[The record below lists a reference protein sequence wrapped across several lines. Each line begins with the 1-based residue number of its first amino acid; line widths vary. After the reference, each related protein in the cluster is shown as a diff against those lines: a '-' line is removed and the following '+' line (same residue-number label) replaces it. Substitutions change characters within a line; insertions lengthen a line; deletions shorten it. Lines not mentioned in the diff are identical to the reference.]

1 MEQLKE
7 DYISID
13 TRLEY
18 MEAIAIKYVPDV
30 DIDPSTGERYVCGTT
45 ALPIFIRRC
54 NQNKLHGNFTYEDY
68 IAHEDIQNTLKGL
81 GVDIDKFW
89 FLLLFIFDYTCGT
102 CLDGMKATGIGIEQ
116 LTKFAKAIAD
126 NHKEINQFGVSFKK
140 PITVSVKIE
149 GKHQIVIDNEN
160 AIGYLAATI
169 ANNLKEMEEHPWMQS
184 QQVSISTHAEEK
196 ESVQIWLFYKMFN
209 DFFNL
214 EPYNKQF
221 NVRQKKGST
230 ISLSKTLLISRLI
243 YFTKLSTNKNFSEDE
258 FTLKGYIKQY
268 KDKRI
273 DTANSTY
280 TSNNTLITNTV
291 LLHTIK
297 RVQKAGLFF
306 SLLIL
311 PLYPIFA
318 PSKR

>member
-1 MEQLKE
+1 MEKLKE

-13 TRLEY
+13 TSLEY
-18 MEAIAIKYVPDV
+18 MEAIAIEYIPDV
-30 DIDPSTGERYVCGTT
+30 DIDPSTGERYICGTT
-45 ALPIFIRRC
+45 ALPIFIRRY
-54 NQNKLHGNFTYEDY
+54 NQNELYGNFTYEDY
-68 IAHEDIQNTLKGL
+68 LANKDIQNTLKGL

-116 LTKFAKAIAD
+116 LTKFAKAIAG

-140 PITVSVKIE
+140 PITISVKVD
-149 GKHQIVIDNEN
+149 GKHQIVIDNAN
-160 AIGYLAATI
+160 AIGYLATTI
-169 ANNLKEMEEHPWMQS
+169 INNLKEIEEHPWMQS
-184 QQVSISTHAEEK
+184 QQVSMTTNAEEK
-196 ESVQIWLFYKMFN
+196 ESVQIWLFYKIFN

-214 EPYNKQF
+214 SPYNKLF

-273 DTANSTY
+273 DTVNSIY
-280 TSNNTLITNTV
+280 
-291 LLHTIK
+291 
-297 RVQKAGLFF
+297 F
-306 SLLIL
+306 
-311 PLYPIFA
+311 
-318 PSKR
+318 

>member
-1 MEQLKE
+1 MEKLKE
-7 DYISID
+7 DYINID

-18 MEAIAIKYVPDV
+18 MEAIAVKYVPDV
-30 DIDPSTGERYVCGTT
+30 DIDPATGERYVCGTT
-45 ALPIFIRRC
+45 ALPLFIRRY
-54 NQNKLHGNFTYEDY
+54 NQNKLYGNFTYGDY
-68 IAHEDIQNTLKGL
+68 IANEDIQNTLKGL

-116 LTKFAKAIAD
+116 LIKFAKAIAD

-140 PITVSVKIE
+140 PITISVKVE
-149 GKHQIVIDNEN
+149 GKHQIVIDNAN
-160 AIGYLAATI
+160 AIGYLATTI
-169 ANNLKEMEEHPWMQS
+169 INNLKEIEEHPWMQS

-196 ESVQIWLFYKMFN
+196 ESVQIYLFYKMFN

-214 EPYNKQF
+214 SPYNKQF

-243 YFTKLSTNKNFSEDE
+243 YFTKLSMNKNFSEDE

-273 DTANSTY
+273 DTVNSIY
-280 TSNNTLITNTV
+280 
-291 LLHTIK
+291 
-297 RVQKAGLFF
+297 F
-306 SLLIL
+306 
-311 PLYPIFA
+311 
-318 PSKR
+318 

>member
-1 MEQLKE
+1 MVL
-7 DYISID
+7 
-13 TRLEY
+13 L
-18 MEAIAIKYVPDV
+18 
-30 DIDPSTGERYVCGTT
+30 
-45 ALPIFIRRC
+45 LPLFIRRY
-54 NQNKLHGNFTYEDY
+54 NQNKLYGNFTYEDY
-68 IAHEDIQNTLKGL
+68 IANEDIQNTLKGL

-149 GKHQIVIDNEN
+149 GKHQIVIDNAN
-160 AIGYLAATI
+160 AIGYLATII
-169 ANNLKEMEEHPWMQS
+169 ANNLKEIEEHPWMQN

-214 EPYNKQF
+214 ESYNKLF

-243 YFTKLSTNKNFSEDE
+243 YFTKLSKHSKFSDDEDV
-258 FTLKGYIKQY
+258 LKGYIKQY

-273 DTANSTY
+273 DTANSIY
-280 TSNNTLITNTV
+280 
-291 LLHTIK
+291 
-297 RVQKAGLFF
+297 F
-306 SLLIL
+306 
-311 PLYPIFA
+311 
-318 PSKR
+318 

>member
-1 MEQLKE
+1 MEKLKE

-18 MEAIAIKYVPDV
+18 MEAIATKYAPDV
-30 DIDPSTGERYVCGTT
+30 DTDPSTRERYICGTT
-45 ALPIFIRRC
+45 ALPIFIRRY
-54 NQNKLHGNFTYEDY
+54 NQNKLYGNFTYEGY
-68 IAHEDIQNTLKGL
+68 LANEDIQNTLKGL

-140 PITVSVKIE
+140 PITISVKVE
-149 GKHQIVIDNEN
+149 GKHQIVIDNAN
-160 AIGYLAATI
+160 AIGYLATTI
-169 ANNLKEMEEHPWMQS
+169 INNLKEIEEHPWMQS
-184 QQVSISTHAEEK
+184 QQVSMTTNAEEK

-214 EPYNKQF
+214 SPYNKLF

-258 FTLKGYIKQY
+258 FTL
-268 KDKRI
+268 
-273 DTANSTY
+273 NSY
-280 TSNNTLITNTV
+280 QFDGLI
-291 LLHTIK
+291 
-297 RVQKAGLFF
+297 
-306 SLLIL
+306 
-311 PLYPIFA
+311 
-318 PSKR
+318 

>member
-1 MEQLKE
+1 MRPIERLEETYFPKG
-7 DYISID
+7 IKL
-13 TRLEY
+13 LEY
-18 MEAIAIKYVPDV
+18 MEEVAVLYVPDD
-30 DIDPSTGERYVCGTT
+30 DIDHETGEQYIYGTT
-45 ALPIFIRRC
+45 ALPLFIRRY
-54 NQNKLHGNFTYEDY
+54 NQNKLYGNFTYEDY
-68 IAHEDIQNTLKGL
+68 IANEDIQNTLKGL

-126 NHKEINQFGVSFKK
+126 NHKEINQFGVNFKK
-140 PITVSVKIE
+140 PITISVKVE
-149 GKHQIVIDNEN
+149 GKHQIVIDNAN
-160 AIGYLAATI
+160 AIGYLATTI
-169 ANNLKEMEEHPWMQS
+169 ANNLKEIEEHPWMQS

-243 YFTKLSTNKNFSEDE
+243 YFTKLSKHSKFSEDE
-258 FTLKGYIKQY
+258 DVLKGYIKQY

-273 DTANSTY
+273 DTVNSIY
-280 TSNNTLITNTV
+280 C
-291 LLHTIK
+291 
-297 RVQKAGLFF
+297 
-306 SLLIL
+306 
-311 PLYPIFA
+311 
-318 PSKR
+318 

>member
-1 MEQLKE
+1 MEKLKE
-7 DYISID
+7 DCID
-13 TRLEY
+13 TDERLEY
-18 MEAIAIKYVPDV
+18 MKAIAEIYVPNLEAT
-30 DIDPSTGERYVCGTT
+30 IYKNICTTT
-45 ALPIFIRRC
+45 ALPLFIRRY
-54 NQNKLHGNFTYEDY
+54 NQNKLYGNFTNEDY
-68 IAHEDIQNTLKGL
+68 IANEDIQNTLKGL

-140 PITVSVKIE
+140 PITISVKVE
-149 GKHQIVIDNEN
+149 GKHQIVIDNTN
-160 AIGYLAATI
+160 AIGYLATAI
-169 ANNLKEMEEHPWMQS
+169 INNLKEIEEHPWMQS
-184 QQVSISTHAEEK
+184 QQVSITTNAEEK

-214 EPYNKQF
+214 SPYNKLF

-243 YFTKLSTNKNFSEDE
+243 YFTKLSMNKNFSEDE

-273 DTANSTY
+273 DTVNSIY
-280 TSNNTLITNTV
+280 
-291 LLHTIK
+291 
-297 RVQKAGLFF
+297 F
-306 SLLIL
+306 
-311 PLYPIFA
+311 
-318 PSKR
+318 

>member
-1 MEQLKE
+1 MEKLKE

-18 MEAIAIKYVPDV
+18 MEAIAVEYVPDV
-30 DIDPSTGERYVCGTT
+30 DIDPATGERYVCGTT
-45 ALPIFIRRC
+45 ASPLFIRRY
-54 NQNKLHGNFTYEDY
+54 NQNKLYGTLYEDY
-68 IAHEDIQNTLKGL
+68 IANEDIQNTLKGL

-116 LTKFAKAIAD
+116 LIKFAKAIAD

-140 PITVSVKIE
+140 PITISVKVE
-149 GKHQIVIDNEN
+149 GKHQIVIDNAN
-160 AIGYLAATI
+160 AIGYLATTI
-169 ANNLKEMEEHPWMQS
+169 INNLKEIEEHPWMQS
-184 QQVSISTHAEEK
+184 QQVSITTNAEEK

-214 EPYNKQF
+214 SPYNKLF

-243 YFTKLSTNKNFSEDE
+243 YFTKLSMNKNFSEDE

-273 DTANSTY
+273 VYLNSIY
-280 TSNNTLITNTV
+280 
-291 LLHTIK
+291 
-297 RVQKAGLFF
+297 F
-306 SLLIL
+306 
-311 PLYPIFA
+311 
-318 PSKR
+318 

>member
-1 MEQLKE
+1 MEKLKE

-18 MEAIAIKYVPDV
+18 MEAIAVESVPDV
-30 DIDPSTGERYVCGTT
+30 DIDPATGERYVCGTT
-45 ALPIFIRRC
+45 ASPLFIRRY
-54 NQNKLHGNFTYEDY
+54 NQNKLYGNFTYEDY
-68 IAHEDIQNTLKGL
+68 IANEDIQNTLKGL

-116 LTKFAKAIAD
+116 LIKFAKAIAD

-140 PITVSVKIE
+140 PITISVKVE
-149 GKHQIVIDNEN
+149 GKHQIVIDNAN
-160 AIGYLAATI
+160 AIGYLATTI
-169 ANNLKEMEEHPWMQS
+169 INNLKEIEEHPWMQS
-184 QQVSISTHAEEK
+184 QQVSITTNAEEK

-214 EPYNKQF
+214 SPYNKLF

-243 YFTKLSTNKNFSEDE
+243 YFTKLSMNKNFSEDE

-273 DTANSTY
+273 DTVNSIY
-280 TSNNTLITNTV
+280 
-291 LLHTIK
+291 
-297 RVQKAGLFF
+297 F
-306 SLLIL
+306 
-311 PLYPIFA
+311 
-318 PSKR
+318 

>member
-1 MEQLKE
+1 MKPIERLEETYFPKGIE
-7 DYISID
+7 L
-13 TRLEY
+13 LEY
-18 MEAIAIKYVPDV
+18 MEEIAVLYAPDY
-30 DIDPSTGERYVCGTT
+30 DIDHETGEQYIYGTT
-45 ALPIFIRRC
+45 ALPIFVRRY
-54 NQNKLHGNFTYEDY
+54 NQNELYGNFTYEDY
-68 IAHEDIQNTLKGL
+68 IANKDIQNTLKGL

-140 PITVSVKIE
+140 PITISVKVE
-149 GKHQIVIDNEN
+149 GKHQIVIDNAN
-160 AIGYLAATI
+160 AIGYLATTI
-169 ANNLKEMEEHPWMQS
+169 INNLKEIEEHPWMQS
-184 QQVSISTHAEEK
+184 QQISMTTNAEEK
-196 ESVQIWLFYKMFN
+196 ESIQIWLFYKIFN

-214 EPYNKQF
+214 SPYNKLF
-221 NVRQKKGST
+221 NVRQKRGST

-273 DTANSTY
+273 DTVNSTY
-280 TSNNTLITNTV
+280 
-291 LLHTIK
+291 
-297 RVQKAGLFF
+297 F
-306 SLLIL
+306 
-311 PLYPIFA
+311 
-318 PSKR
+318 

>member
-1 MEQLKE
+1 MEKLKE

-13 TRLEY
+13 TSLEY
-18 MEAIAIKYVPDV
+18 MEAIAIEYIPDV
-30 DIDPSTGERYVCGTT
+30 DIDPSTGERYICGTT
-45 ALPIFIRRC
+45 ALPIFIRRY
-54 NQNKLHGNFTYEDY
+54 NQNELYGNFTYEDY
-68 IAHEDIQNTLKGL
+68 LANKDIQNTLKGL

-140 PITVSVKIE
+140 PITISVKVE
-149 GKHQIVIDNEN
+149 GKHQIVIDNAN
-160 AIGYLAATI
+160 AIGYLATTI
-169 ANNLKEMEEHPWMQS
+169 INNLKEIEEHPWMQS
-184 QQVSISTHAEEK
+184 QQVSMTTNAEEK
-196 ESVQIWLFYKMFN
+196 ESVQIWLFYKIFN

-214 EPYNKQF
+214 SPYNKLF

-243 YFTKLSTNKNFSEDE
+243 HFTKLSTNKIFSEDE

-273 DTANSTY
+273 DTANSIY
-280 TSNNTLITNTV
+280 
-291 LLHTIK
+291 
-297 RVQKAGLFF
+297 F
-306 SLLIL
+306 
-311 PLYPIFA
+311 
-318 PSKR
+318 

>member
-1 MEQLKE
+1 M
-7 DYISID
+7 
-13 TRLEY
+13 
-18 MEAIAIKYVPDV
+18 
-30 DIDPSTGERYVCGTT
+30 
-45 ALPIFIRRC
+45 
-54 NQNKLHGNFTYEDY
+54 
-68 IAHEDIQNTLKGL
+68 

-116 LTKFAKAIAD
+116 LIKFAKAIAD

-140 PITVSVKIE
+140 PITISVKVE
-149 GKHQIVIDNEN
+149 GKHQIVIDNAN
-160 AIGYLAATI
+160 AIGYLATTI
-169 ANNLKEMEEHPWMQS
+169 INNLKEIEEHPWMQS
-184 QQVSISTHAEEK
+184 QQVSITTNAEEK

-214 EPYNKQF
+214 SPYNKLF

-243 YFTKLSTNKNFSEDE
+243 YFTKLSMNKNFSEDE

-273 DTANSTY
+273 DTANSIY
-280 TSNNTLITNTV
+280 C
-291 LLHTIK
+291 
-297 RVQKAGLFF
+297 
-306 SLLIL
+306 
-311 PLYPIFA
+311 
-318 PSKR
+318 

>member
-1 MEQLKE
+1 MEKLKE

-18 MEAIAIKYVPDV
+18 MEAIATKYAPDV
-30 DIDPSTGERYVCGTT
+30 DIDPSTGERYICGTT
-45 ALPIFIRRC
+45 ALPLFIRRY
-54 NQNKLHGNFTYEDY
+54 NQNELYGNFTYEDY
-68 IAHEDIQNTLKGL
+68 IANKDIQNTLKGL
-81 GVDIDKFW
+81 GVNIDKFW

-140 PITVSVKIE
+140 PITISVKVE
-149 GKHQIVIDNEN
+149 GKHQIVIDNAN
-160 AIGYLAATI
+160 AIGYLATTI
-169 ANNLKEMEEHPWMQS
+169 VNNLKEIEEHPWMQS
-184 QQVSISTHAEEK
+184 QQVSMTTNAEEK
-196 ESVQIWLFYKMFN
+196 ESIQIWLFYKIFN

-214 EPYNKQF
+214 SPYNKLF

-273 DTANSTY
+273 DTVNSIY
-280 TSNNTLITNTV
+280 
-291 LLHTIK
+291 
-297 RVQKAGLFF
+297 F
-306 SLLIL
+306 
-311 PLYPIFA
+311 
-318 PSKR
+318 

>member
-1 MEQLKE
+1 MEKLKE

-18 MEAIAIKYVPDV
+18 MEAIAVEYVPDV
-30 DIDPSTGERYVCGTT
+30 DIDPATGERYVCGTT
-45 ALPIFIRRC
+45 ASPLFIRRY
-54 NQNKLHGNFTYEDY
+54 NQNKLYGNFTYEDY
-68 IAHEDIQNTLKGL
+68 IANEDIQNTLKGL

-116 LTKFAKAIAD
+116 LIKFAKAIAD

-140 PITVSVKIE
+140 PITISVKVE
-149 GKHQIVIDNEN
+149 GKHQIVIDNTN
-160 AIGYLAATI
+160 AIGYLATTI
-169 ANNLKEMEEHPWMQS
+169 INNLKEIEEHPWMQS
-184 QQVSISTHAEEK
+184 QQVSITTNAEEK

-214 EPYNKQF
+214 SPYNKLF

-273 DTANSTY
+273 DTVNSIY
-280 TSNNTLITNTV
+280 
-291 LLHTIK
+291 
-297 RVQKAGLFF
+297 F
-306 SLLIL
+306 
-311 PLYPIFA
+311 
-318 PSKR
+318 

>member
-1 MEQLKE
+1 MEKLKE

-18 MEAIAIKYVPDV
+18 MEAIAVKYVPDV
-30 DIDPSTGERYVCGTT
+30 DIDPATGERYVCGTT
-45 ALPIFIRRC
+45 ALPLFIRRY
-54 NQNKLHGNFTYEDY
+54 NQNELYGNFTYEDY
-68 IAHEDIQNTLKGL
+68 IANEDIQNTLKGL

-116 LTKFAKAIAD
+116 LIKFAKAIAD

-140 PITVSVKIE
+140 PITISVKVE
-149 GKHQIVIDNEN
+149 GKHQIVIDNAN
-160 AIGYLAATI
+160 AIGYLATTI
-169 ANNLKEMEEHPWMQS
+169 INNLKEIEEHPWMQS
-184 QQVSISTHAEEK
+184 QQVSITTNAEEK

-214 EPYNKQF
+214 SPYNKLF

-243 YFTKLSTNKNFSEDE
+243 YLTKLSMNKNFSEDE

-273 DTANSTY
+273 DTVNSIY
-280 TSNNTLITNTV
+280 
-291 LLHTIK
+291 
-297 RVQKAGLFF
+297 F
-306 SLLIL
+306 
-311 PLYPIFA
+311 
-318 PSKR
+318 

>member
-1 MEQLKE
+1 MRPIERLEETYFPKG
-7 DYISID
+7 IKL
-13 TRLEY
+13 LEY
-18 MEAIAIKYVPDV
+18 MEEVAVLYVPDD
-30 DIDPSTGERYVCGTT
+30 DIDHETGEQYIYGTT
-45 ALPIFIRRC
+45 ALPLFIRRY
-54 NQNKLHGNFTYEDY
+54 NQNKLYGNFTYEDY
-68 IAHEDIQNTLKGL
+68 IANEDIQNTLKGL
-81 GVDIDKFW
+81 GIDIDKFW

-116 LTKFAKAIAD
+116 LIKFAKAIAD
-126 NHKEINQFGVSFKK
+126 NHKEINQFGVIFKK

-149 GKHQIVIDNEN
+149 GKHQIVIDNAN
-160 AIGYLAATI
+160 AIGYLATTI
-169 ANNLKEMEEHPWMQS
+169 ANNLKEIEEHPWMQS

-243 YFTKLSTNKNFSEDE
+243 YFTKLSKHSKFSDDEDV
-258 FTLKGYIKQY
+258 LKGYIKQY

-273 DTANSTY
+273 DTVNSIY
-280 TSNNTLITNTV
+280 
-291 LLHTIK
+291 
-297 RVQKAGLFF
+297 F
-306 SLLIL
+306 
-311 PLYPIFA
+311 
-318 PSKR
+318 

>member
-1 MEQLKE
+1 MDKLKE
-7 DYISID
+7 DYINID

-18 MEAIAIKYVPDV
+18 MEAIAVKYVPDV
-30 DIDPSTGERYVCGTT
+30 DIDPATGERYVCGTT
-45 ALPIFIRRC
+45 ALPLFIRRY
-54 NQNKLHGNFTYEDY
+54 NQNKLYGNFTYEDY
-68 IAHEDIQNTLKGL
+68 IANEDIQNTLKGL

-116 LTKFAKAIAD
+116 LIKFAKAIAD

-140 PITVSVKIE
+140 PITISVKVE
-149 GKHQIVIDNEN
+149 GKHQIVIDNAN
-160 AIGYLAATI
+160 AIGYLATTI
-169 ANNLKEMEEHPWMQS
+169 INNLKEIEEHPWMQS
-184 QQVSISTHAEEK
+184 QQVSITTNAEEK

-214 EPYNKQF
+214 SPYNKLF

-243 YFTKLSTNKNFSEDE
+243 YFTKLSMNKNFSEDE

-273 DTANSTY
+273 DTVNSIY
-280 TSNNTLITNTV
+280 
-291 LLHTIK
+291 
-297 RVQKAGLFF
+297 F
-306 SLLIL
+306 
-311 PLYPIFA
+311 
-318 PSKR
+318 

>member
-1 MEQLKE
+1 M
-7 DYISID
+7 
-13 TRLEY
+13 
-18 MEAIAIKYVPDV
+18 
-30 DIDPSTGERYVCGTT
+30 
-45 ALPIFIRRC
+45 
-54 NQNKLHGNFTYEDY
+54 
-68 IAHEDIQNTLKGL
+68 KGL

-102 CLDGMKATGIGIEQ
+102 CLDGMKATGLGIEQ

-149 GKHQIVIDNEN
+149 GKHQIVIDNAN
-160 AIGYLAATI
+160 AIGYLATFI
-169 ANNLKEMEEHPWMQS
+169 ANNLKEIEEHPWMQS
-184 QQVSISTHAEEK
+184 QQVRISTHAEEK
-196 ESVQIWLFYKMFN
+196 ESIQIWLFYKMFN

-221 NVRQKKGST
+221 NVRQKKGNA

-243 YFTKLSTNKNFSEDE
+243 HFTKLSTNKNFSEDE

-273 DTANSTY
+273 DTANSIY
-280 TSNNTLITNTV
+280 
-291 LLHTIK
+291 
-297 RVQKAGLFF
+297 F
-306 SLLIL
+306 
-311 PLYPIFA
+311 
-318 PSKR
+318 